1 MKMSE
6 TITELAT
13 ALAKAQGAMED
24 ATKSET
30 NPHFRSKYADLA
42 AVREVI
48 RAPLAANDLSVIQAA
63 RTREHEVEVE
73 TMLLHKSGEYIA
85 ETLSLPVTKRD
96 AQGVGSAISYARR
109 YGLMS
114 LLGLAAADDDGNA
127 AVANPPART
136 DKRASLSETISAP
149 LTPTGSSELLAIMQD
164 ALAMCDSP
172 DSVKAWAKANSA
184 AKSRLLPEHQEI
196 ISAMYRDRLAD
207 VSQPVAA
214 E

>member
-24 ATKSET
+24 ASKSET
-30 NPHFRSKYADLA
+30 NPHFKSKYADLA
-42 AVREVI
+42 AVREVV
-48 RAPLAANDLSVIQAA
+48 RVPLAANDLSVVQAA
-63 RTREHEVEVE
+63 RTNASEVEVE

-85 ETLSLPVTKRD
+85 ETLSLPVSKRD
-96 AQGVGSAISYARR
+96 AQGIGSAISYGRR

-127 AVANPPART
+127 AVARPPQKAEPARLS
-136 DKRASLSETISAP
+136 AEESETVF
-149 LTPTGSSELLAIMQD
+149 LVMRDTLF
-164 ALAMCDSP
+164 MCESP
-172 DSVKAWAKANSA
+172 DSLKAWVAANRATKAQ
-184 AKSRLLPEHQEI
+184 LLPEHQEA
-196 ISAMYRDRLAD
+196 ISDAYKARLAEVMNPPLAD
-207 VSQPVAA
+207 AA